1 MPQYEDVYEPPI
13 LDSTGQAIANAIQG
27 LNPTVPSF
35 ISDAF
40 SVERNYS
47 KGDIC
52 IYDNKVYEFTSAKS
66 AGAWDSTKVTQTTIG
81 AVCTSLNNSL
91 TQLTTTESDTITGTY
106 ISTNGWTI
114 KKIGKIVF
122 LQIDAFKDIPNGS
135 FTLGGTIPSKY
146 RPTDTARIFTITR
159 RSTTL
164 SLLAF
169 SVETTGSVICYNY
182 ASANDGSNYR
192 DLISW
197 SID

>member
-1 MPQYEDVYEPPI
+1 MPEPTYEDVYEPPI

-81 AVCTSLNNSL
+81 AVCTSLSNSL
-91 TQLTTTESDTITGTY
+91 TQLQNSEIKVSR
-106 ISTNGWTI
+106 ISTTVTTMSSAG
-114 KKIGKIVF
+114 
-122 LQIDAFKDIPNGS
+122 
-135 FTLGGTIPSKY
+135 FTLNTLALALGELTLTSQTGYPTGKTIVSAVCITAANSTNRAITCFNSTMSTLYVFGKPSTQYTVVVDMFYKE
-146 RPTDTARIFTITR
+146 P
-159 RSTTL
+159 
-164 SLLAF
+164 
-169 SVETTGSVICYNY
+169 
-182 ASANDGSNYR
+182 
-192 DLISW
+192 
-197 SID
+197 

>member
-81 AVCTSLNNSL
+81 AVCTSLSNSL
-91 TQLTTTESDTITGTY
+91 TQLELFTGQLVNHNITNYLIGTVLFDGGANPDCTLK
-106 ISTNGWTI
+106 IQ
-114 KKIGKIVF
+114 IGKLDNSNNYIQFFVNDVDYGYVKF
-122 LQIDAFKDIPNGS
+122 
-135 FTLGGTIPSKY
+135 
-146 RPTDTARIFTITR
+146 DTSRNI
-159 RSTTL
+159 
-164 SLLAF
+164 
-169 SVETTGSVICYNY
+169 GVI
-182 ASANDGSNYR
+182 A
-192 DLISW
+192 
-197 SID
+197 

>member
-1 MPQYEDVYEPPI
+1 MPEPTYEDVYEPPI

-81 AVCTSLNNSL
+81 AVCTSLSNSL
-91 TQLTTTESDTITGTY
+91 TQKTEWHYIGGYSSFPYTIPAQYNEVYIDVFFPRGNATAFHFVKSSQILHIDSGYMVNTSAYANMSIKKETNNIIKLNTLHIDGVESDLSTCTY
-106 ISTNGWTI
+106 Y
-114 KKIGKIVF
+114 
-122 LQIDAFKDIPNGS
+122 L
-135 FTLGGTIPSKY
+135 Y
-146 RPTDTARIFTITR
+146 AR
-159 RSTTL
+159 
-164 SLLAF
+164 
-169 SVETTGSVICYNY
+169 
-182 ASANDGSNYR
+182 
-192 DLISW
+192 
-197 SID
+197 